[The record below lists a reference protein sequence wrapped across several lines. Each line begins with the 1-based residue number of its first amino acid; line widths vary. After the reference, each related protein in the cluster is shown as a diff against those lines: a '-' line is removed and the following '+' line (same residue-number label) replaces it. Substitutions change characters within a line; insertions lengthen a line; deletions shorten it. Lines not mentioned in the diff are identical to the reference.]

1 LLYVTTPDG
10 IVQATLIGMPRS
22 GASPEPEVDESFPIE
37 ELARRTGMT
46 VRTLRAYQSRKL
58 LPPPEVR
65 SRMGYYSDR
74 HVSRVELVKDLQVEG
89 FKLDTIARMLD
100 NTGDSDA
107 EILQFSRTVKSLFGE
122 AEPQIV
128 DVAELA
134 DRFPARGHEAEMIG
148 RAEKLGLLRKL
159 DDDRYEELAPG
170 VLHAGEDA
178 MSALN
183 VDVRRALKLVEQ
195 LRRHADG
202 VAKLYL
208 ELFLESVWKPFSE
221 AGQPDDQWP
230 SVQRALERLR
240 GIAEEALL
248 GVFDLAMA
256 ERIDETFGREFSRMT
271 QSGRAR
277 ADKARSEKTKAD
289 KAQTDKASADKA
301 HSARSPADETR
312 ADKARPDETS
322 PDNDDS
328 NSEPDRDDSGS

>member
-1 LLYVTTPDG
+1 M
-10 IVQATLIGMPRS
+10 ARS
-22 GASPEPEVDESFPIE
+22 GATPEPEADESFPIE

-58 LPPPEVR
+58 LPAPEVR
-65 SRMGYYSDR
+65 SRMGYYSAR
-74 HVSRVELVKDLQVEG
+74 HVSRVELVKDLQAEG
-89 FKLDTIARMLD
+89 FKLDTIVRMLD

-122 AEPQIV
+122 TEPQIV

-134 DRFPARGHEAEMIG
+134 ERFPSPGHEAELLS

-159 DDDRYEELAPG
+159 DDDRYEELAPR
-170 VLHAGEDA
+170 VLHAGQEA
-178 MSALN
+178 MSSLN
-183 VDVRRALKLVEQ
+183 VDARRAMKLVEQ

-208 ELFLESVWKPFSE
+208 ELYIERVWKPFAD

-230 SVQRALERLR
+230 AVQAALERLR

-256 ERIDETFGREFSRMT
+256 ERVDETFGREFSRMT
-271 QSGRAR
+271 QSSRAKH
-277 ADKARSEKTKAD
+277 DKAKGSNGD
-289 KAQTDKASADKA
+289 KKSRGPGPEAAAEQTDDVADAPNGK
-301 HSARSPADETR
+301 T
-312 ADKARPDETS
+312 
-322 PDNDDS
+322 
-328 NSEPDRDDSGS
+328 EPGGGKGAGGKD